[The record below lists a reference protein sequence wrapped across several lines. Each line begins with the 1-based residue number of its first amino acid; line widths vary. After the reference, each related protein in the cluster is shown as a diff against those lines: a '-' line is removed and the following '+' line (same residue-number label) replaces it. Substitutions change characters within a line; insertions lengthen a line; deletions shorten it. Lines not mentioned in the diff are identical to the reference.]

1 MESLDGGFLARAVHP
16 LGLPVCPRVMRCC
29 QLVSNAVFIA
39 HPAKDVHSQ
48 KGVDELVTIFGQV
61 CRGHAV
67 VGENG
72 VNPVGK
78 KR

>member
-16 LGLPVCPRVMRCC
+16 LGLPVCPRVIRFR

-48 KGVDELVTIFGQV
+48 RSVDGLVTVFGQV